1 MLSDLFLPN
10 LLQRMPLVDFLDGVG
25 EIEGWIH
32 QQVLLDADRSLLG
45 IDHAQMS
52 AFKGA
57 QACPEEVDSQN
68 LDVTRDRRTMDSA
81 CRRRWSNTRESP
93 GEIGL
98 MVAPVTHP
106 GILGTSPRRTP
117 KAT

>member
-1 MLSDLFLPN
+1 VKPAKAFANCSRQDGVGFVLAKS

-68 LDVTRDRRTMDSA
+68 LDVTRDRDSGS
-81 CRRRWSNTRESP
+81 RRPRESC
-93 GEIGL
+93 
-98 MVAPVTHP
+98 MK
-106 GILGTSPRRTP
+106 GIS
-117 KAT
+117 